1 MQRPLNLV
9 REAPAQRL
17 HLAEQHAALAIARA
31 LAPGV
36 IFAAPAAPAVSRIIL
51 AIAVRRAAHQAWSGT
66 VGAHARSTDA
76 ELMICQSRSILVL
89 CSIKPHDP
97 ATTLHIN
104 ASPRCFFDILLMKT
118 TQHRGHQ
125 TPPIRSHLIGNL
137 IRANV

>member
-89 CSIKPHDP
+89 CSIKPHDLCNNI
-97 ATTLHIN
+97 AHQCVTAL
-104 ASPRCFFDILLMKT
+104 FF
-118 TQHRGHQ
+118 
-125 TPPIRSHLIGNL
+125 LIFC
-137 IRANV
+137 